1 MPRSQYEYPDDIF
14 DRSRMSFGD
23 HIDELRVRLI
33 RAIKALGVCLLL
45 GFALDGIGESLGYD
59 NFGVGRPMLKI
70 IVAPAEA
77 QMRAFYYRRTER
89 AIDRLLEAEAA
100 AKTYTPDQIAE
111 FRAKLQKYDGDST
124 DLTIEEWVALRGAPV
139 EMPVTVAGTELDRA
153 LGERYG
159 LTPKGDA
166 PAQVSMTLNV
176 VPARLHYL
184 NNKGETLLE
193 IRQFM
198 KTQSATEAFMVYFKV
213 SLLCGVIIA
222 SPIIFYQFWSFIAAG
237 LYPHEKKYVHNYLPF
252 SVFLF
257 LTGIAL
263 CQFIVL
269 PGAVKALLGFNNFLD
284 LDPDLRLNEWLGFA
298 IVLPLVF
305 GVSFQTP
312 LVMFVLS
319 RIGMFT
325 YKDYWSKWRYALII
339 LAGTSALITPT
350 PDAVTML
357 YLLIPLFGLYMLG
370 ILLCYLF
377 PSTIRDWDDDDE
389 DESQIAV

>member
-14 DRSRMSFGD
+14 DHSRMSFGD
-23 HIDELRVRLI
+23 HIEELRVRLI
-33 RAIKALGVCLLL
+33 RAVIALGVCLLL
-45 GFALDGIGESLGYD
+45 GFVLDGVGEAVGYD
-59 NFGVGRPMLKI
+59 DFGVGRPMLKI

-100 AKTYTPDQIAE
+100 AKSYTPEQIAA
-111 FRAKLQKYDGDST
+111 FREKLARKDGDST
-124 DLTIEEWVALRGAPV
+124 GLTTEEWVALRGAPV
-139 EMPVTVAGTELDRA
+139 DMPVTVPGGELDRVM
-153 LGERYG
+153 GERYG
-159 LTPKGDA
+159 LTPKSPAEGDVA
-166 PAQVSMTLNV
+166 LTLKV

-222 SPIIFYQFWSFIAAG
+222 SPIIFYQFWAFIAAG

-252 SVFLF
+252 SIGLF
-257 LTGIAL
+257 LTGILL
-263 CQFIVL
+263 CQFVVL

-298 IVLPLVF
+298 LVLPLVF
-305 GVSFQTP
+305 GISFQTP

-319 RIGMFT
+319 RIGVFS

-339 LAGTSALITPT
+339 LAAFSAVITPT

-357 YLLIPLFGLYMLG
+357 YLLVPLFGLYMFG
-370 ILLCYLF
+370 IGLCFLF
-377 PSTIRDWDDDDE
+377 PATIRDWEKDDE
-389 DESQIAV
+389 DESQVAV

>member
-1 MPRSQYEYPDDIF
+1 VPRSPNEYPDDIF
-14 DRSRMSFGD
+14 DHTKMSFGD
-23 HIDELRVRLI
+23 HIEELRSRLI
-33 RAIKALGVCLLL
+33 KAALALGVCLLL
-45 GFALDGIGESLGYD
+45 GFALDGIGETIGYD

-70 IVAPAEA
+70 ITGPAEA
-77 QMRAFYYRRTER
+77 QMRAFYYRRTDR

-100 AKTYTPDQIAE
+100 AKRYTPEEIAG
-111 FRAKLQKYDGDST
+111 FREKLHKYDGDSSG
-124 DLTIEEWVALRGAPV
+124 LTTEEWVALRGAPL
-139 EMPVTVAGTELDRA
+139 EMPVTVPGEELDRA

-159 LTPKGDA
+159 LTPKADA
-166 PAQVSMTLNV
+166 PAEVSLTLKV
-176 VPARLHYL
+176 VPSRLHYL

-213 SLLCGVIIA
+213 SLLCGVVIA
-222 SPIIFYQFWSFIAAG
+222 SPIIFYQFWAFIAAG
-237 LYPHEKKYVHNYLPF
+237 LYPHEKKYVHRYLPF

-257 LTGIAL
+257 LLGITI

-298 IVLPLVF
+298 LVLPLVF
-305 GVSFQTP
+305 GISFQTP

-325 YKDYWSKWRYALII
+325 YKDYWAKWRYALII
-339 LAGTSALITPT
+339 LAAMSALITPT

-357 YLLIPLFGLYMLG
+357 YLLVPLFGLYMFG
-370 ILLCYLF
+370 IGLCYVF
-377 PSTIRDWDDDDE
+377 PATLRDWEDDAE

>member
-14 DRSRMSFGD
+14 DHSRMSFGD
-23 HIDELRVRLI
+23 HIEELRVRLI
-33 RAIKALGVCLLL
+33 RAAIALGVCLLL
-45 GFALDGIGESLGYD
+45 GFVLDGVGESIGYD
-59 NFGVGRPMLKI
+59 DFGVGRPMLKI

-89 AIDRLLEAEAA
+89 AIDRLLAAEAA
-100 AKTYTPDQIAE
+100 AKNYTPKQIAA
-111 FRAKLQKYDGDST
+111 FREKLARKDGDST
-124 DLTIEEWVALRGAPV
+124 GLTTEEWVALRGTPV
-139 EMPVTVAGTELDRA
+139 DMPVLVPVAELDRVM
-153 LGERYG
+153 GERYG
-159 LTPKGDA
+159 LTPKSPAAEGDVA
-166 PAQVSMTLNV
+166 LTLKV

-222 SPIIFYQFWSFIAAG
+222 SPIIFYQFWAFIAAG

-252 SVFLF
+252 SIGLF
-257 LTGIAL
+257 LTGILL
-263 CQFIVL
+263 CQFVVL

-298 IVLPLVF
+298 LVLPLVF
-305 GVSFQTP
+305 GISFQTP

-339 LAGTSALITPT
+339 LAAFSAVITPT

-357 YLLIPLFGLYMLG
+357 YLLVPLFGLYMLG
-370 ILLCYLF
+370 IGICYLF
-377 PSTIRDWDDDDE
+377 PGTLRDPDAE
-389 DESQIAV
+389 DESQVAV